1 MLTLLLVTLVAADSL
16 PSSIHDTA
24 VVVAVNPRVGASIDA
39 QERRLFHLFPGI
51 QDLTSAAFLRMPDS
65 TYSLEITTDST
76 QVSRYPVAPEQF
88 RRIGNYV
95 DHCEEL
101 VGELA
106 ASPDGQAKYFDLWQG
121 IGPSPKD
128 TGAYPVRPP
137 PRPAWTGPVLDGLTG
152 ATLGLGVGGTIG
164 AMTAVKFV
172 ESRQES
178 LRTSDC
184 LFGEEYWYHYSVDVY
199 DLNRGTYATAAG
211 AGLGAGTGTG
221 LLLGTA
227 QARRGRVVTMGRKGV
242 AGYDFF
248 GDPITDDQVRQRMQA
263 SNRVLCTFLG
273 TSTGWV
279 AGASI
284 GLLAMAIARNAVF
297 RPNAWDTII
306 VRHDGFTFDLPLI
319 AFSIGGAL
327 RGAYI
332 GYNLGER
339 QDWKETFEDLKQERL
354 AIRP

>member
-1 MLTLLLVTLVAADSL
+1 MLTFLLAALVAADNL
-16 PSSIHDTA
+16 PPPIHDTA
-24 VVVAVNPRVGASIDA
+24 VVVAVSPRVGAAIDA
-39 QERRLFHLFPGI
+39 QERRVFHLFPGVE
-51 QDLTSAAFLRMPDS
+51 DFTSAAFFRMPDS
-65 TYSLEITTDST
+65 AYSLEVTTDSA
-76 QVSRYPVAPEQF
+76 QISRYPVAPERF

-106 ASPDGQAKYFDLWQG
+106 ASPDGQARYFDLWQG

-137 PRPAWTGPVLDGLTG
+137 PRAAWTGPVMDGLTG

-164 AMTAVKFV
+164 AVTAIKFV

-178 LRTSDC
+178 LKVTDC
-184 LFGEEYWYHYSVDVY
+184 LTGGSYWYPYSVDVY
-199 DLNRGTYATAAG
+199 DVNLVTYADAAG
-211 AGLGAGTGTG
+211 AGLAAGTGTG

-227 QARRGRVVTMGRKGV
+227 QARRGRVVALGRKGV

-248 GDPITDDQVRQRMQA
+248 GDPITDYQVRQRMQA

-284 GLLAMAIARNAVF
+284 GLLAMAIARDVVF

-319 AFSIGGAL
+319 TFSIGGAL
-327 RGAYI
+327 RGAYV

-339 QDWKETFEDLKQERL
+339 QDWKEAVEDLKQERL
-354 AIRP
+354 LIRP